1 MLAVGESVNV
11 FFSHVRESS
20 VISRSVIEIMM
31 LMLWEGGWEW
41 TTLTISNEIWSSSS
55 SSSIPTPYIY
65 ILLLPPSGGM
75 IGRYLLLSLL
85 RPLKI
90 CIPFVAV
97 LKKSK
102 KRKAKTLLL
111 QNRSTPIALAVRPA
125 GFFLLW
131 FSNFRSKTYHSVR
144 GYPKKVEKTSSENT
158 VPPLCQFSFLK
169 LIVPLRAIP
178 KKSKKRQPKTPLLT
192 IRSTPI
198 ALAALPADFSS
209 SSIFQFSAKN
219 LSFR

>member
-1 MLAVGESVNV
+1 MLAVGESVNL

-41 TTLTISNEIWSSSS
+41 TTLTFSNEIWSFSFSFS
-55 SSSIPTPYIY
+55 FSFIPTPYIY

-75 IGRYLLLSLL
+75 IEHYLLLSLL
-85 RPLKI
+85 PPLKI

-102 KRKAKTLLL
+102 KRQAKTLLL
-111 QNRSTPIALAVRPA
+111 QNRSTPIALAARSA
-125 GFFLLW
+125 GFF
-131 FSNFRSKTYHSVR
+131 
-144 GYPKKVEKTSSENT
+144 
-158 VPPLCQFSFLK
+158 
-169 LIVPLRAIP
+169 
-178 KKSKKRQPKTPLLT
+178 
-192 IRSTPI
+192 
-198 ALAALPADFSS
+198 S
-209 SSIFQFSAKN
+209 SSIFQFSIKN

>member
-1 MLAVGESVNV
+1 MLAVGESVNL

-20 VISRSVIEIMM
+20 FISRSVIEIMM

-41 TTLTISNEIWSSSS
+41 TTLTISSEIWS

-75 IGRYLLLSLL
+75 IAHYLLLSLR

-97 LKKSK
+97 PKKSK
-102 KRKAKTLLL
+102 KRQAKTLLL
-111 QNRSTPIALAVRPA
+111 QNRSTPIALAARSA
-125 GFFLLW
+125 GFF
-131 FSNFRSKTYHSVR
+131 
-144 GYPKKVEKTSSENT
+144 
-158 VPPLCQFSFLK
+158 SF
-169 LIVPLRAIP
+169 
-178 KKSKKRQPKTPLLT
+178 
-192 IRSTPI
+192 
-198 ALAALPADFSS
+198 
-209 SSIFQFSAKN
+209 SIFQFSIEN

>member
-1 MLAVGESVNV
+1 MLAVGESVNL
-11 FFSHVRESS
+11 FFSHVRKSS

-41 TTLTISNEIWSSSS
+41 TTLTFSNEIWSF
-55 SSSIPTPYIY
+55 IPTPYIY

-75 IGRYLLLSLL
+75 IGRYLLLSLR

-102 KRKAKTLLL
+102 KRQAKTLLL
-111 QNRSTPIALAVRPA
+111 QNRSTPIALAARSA
-125 GFFLLW
+125 GFF
-131 FSNFRSKTYHSVR
+131 
-144 GYPKKVEKTSSENT
+144 
-158 VPPLCQFSFLK
+158 
-169 LIVPLRAIP
+169 
-178 KKSKKRQPKTPLLT
+178 
-192 IRSTPI
+192 
-198 ALAALPADFSS
+198 S
-209 SSIFQFSAKN
+209 SSIFQFSIKN